1 MNYKIGI
8 LSTLLLLFSFQAF
21 SSPKT
26 SFYPDTLRM
35 QMYNGTTIEY
45 RCNYNGD
52 KSLVDNLNINKALD
66 SFMKRWAVLH
76 IKNLDQN
83 KAMHIKC
90 GTTRGLAESYAE
102 VVENTISIEEMPIP
116 TKVIFPT
123 EESVALLIKGKHKL
137 DLSPELAIYFDSL
150 EQLKELES
158 YDFSKILAGVDL
170 QMTKNSGDVFD
181 KVPLVS
187 WMKVK
192 EDDSVDMIYTRRVLP
207 HPNDMILINGG
218 VTLENVKGEWNGG
231 FYADM
236 IFQMGSKLLYKQ
248 AFKVGYEWMYDFS
261 SGKQNIN
268 HWVSLGYSRNFS
280 LNPSKPDWYGLNI
293 GYLAKG
299 NGDLFKKDSF
309 RLGVSYR
316 IHNNVTLVP
325 QMYFNDLF
333 KNVTPGLKLRINL

>member
-8 LSTLLLLFSFQAF
+8 LSTLLFLLSFQAF
-21 SSPKT
+21 SSQET
-26 SFYPDTLRM
+26 SFYPDTIRM

-52 KSLVDNLNINKALD
+52 NNLAENFNINQTLNT
-66 SFMKRWAVLH
+66 FLKRWAVLN
-76 IKNLDQN
+76 ITNLGEN

-90 GTTRGLAESYAE
+90 GVTCGASLSYE
-102 VVENTISIEEMPIP
+102 KVVENIISVEEMPIP

-137 DLSPELAIYFDSL
+137 DLNPELAIYFDRL
-150 EQLKELES
+150 EQLKELGS
-158 YDFSKILAGVDL
+158 YNFSNVLKDIDTEMHTMSKGELKK
-170 QMTKNSGDVFD
+170 T
-181 KVPLVS
+181 PLVV
-187 WMKVK
+187 WTKVK
-192 EDDSVDMIYTRRVLP
+192 EDDSLDLIYKREVHP
-207 HPNDMILINGG
+207 HPNDMLLINGG

-236 IFQMGSKLLYKQ
+236 IFQFGAKQLYKQ

-299 NGDLFKKDSF
+299 NGELFKKDAF
-309 RLGVSYR
+309 RLGISHR
-316 IHNNVTLVP
+316 IHDNVTLVP
-325 QMYFNDLF
+325 QMYFNHFF
-333 KNVTPGLKLRINL
+333 KNVTPGIKLRINL

>member
-21 SSPKT
+21 SSEKT
-26 SFYPDTLRM
+26 SFYPDTIRM
-35 QMYNGTTIEY
+35 QMFNETTIEY

-52 KSLVDNLNINKALD
+52 NNLAENFNINKTLNAFL
-66 SFMKRWAVLH
+66 KRWAVLN

-83 KAMHIKC
+83 KAMHIVC
-90 GTTRGLAESYAE
+90 STTKSYME
-102 VVENTISIEEMPIP
+102 VVDNTISVEEMPIP

-123 EESVALLIKGKHKL
+123 EESVALMIKGRHKL

-150 EQLKELES
+150 EQIKELQS
-158 YDFSKILAGVDL
+158 YDFSQVSQGIDA
-170 QMTKNSGDVFD
+170 QMLKNS
-181 KVPLVS
+181 KSSLKKTPLVV

-192 EDDSVDMIYTRRVLP
+192 KDNSVNLMYKRDVHS

-218 VTLENVKGEWNGG
+218 VSLENVKGEWNGS

-236 IFQMGSKLLYKQ
+236 IFQLGRKLLYKQ

-261 SGKQNIN
+261 SGEQNIN

-280 LNPSKPDWYGLNI
+280 LNPSKPEWYGLSL
-293 GYLAKG
+293 GYLAKR
-299 NGDLFKKDSF
+299 NGDLFNKDSF
-309 RLGVSYR
+309 RLGISHR
-316 IHNNVTLVP
+316 INDNVTLVP
-325 QMYFNDLF
+325 QMYFNNVF
-333 KNVTPGLKLRINL
+333 KNVTPGIKIRINL